1 MSERKAEQREGQKEE
16 EGQQPVKTIFLGSA
30 ALDNYSCILFL
41 DFHLVLK
48 KNCLVCDGGGAGG
61 KGLSKKEKERTHRHG
76 QQYDYCGDG
85 GKKTQNF

>member
-48 KNCLVCDGGGAGG
+48 K
-61 KGLSKKEKERTHRHG
+61 KLSG
-76 QQYDYCGDG
+76 V
-85 GKKTQNF
+85 